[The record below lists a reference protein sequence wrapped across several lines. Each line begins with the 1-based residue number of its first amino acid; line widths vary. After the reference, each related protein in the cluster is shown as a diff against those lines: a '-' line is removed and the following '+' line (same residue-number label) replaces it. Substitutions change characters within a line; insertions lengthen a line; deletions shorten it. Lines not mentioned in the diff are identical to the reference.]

1 MFYGYFLES
10 VLCLFKGMDQKEL
23 EKLRHRMKMMM
34 TLRKLTGY
42 LEMKVDQNLM
52 RLQEMYP

>member
-1 MFYGYFLES
+1 
-10 VLCLFKGMDQKEL
+10 MDQEEQ
-23 EKLRHRMKMMM
+23 EKPRHRMKMMM